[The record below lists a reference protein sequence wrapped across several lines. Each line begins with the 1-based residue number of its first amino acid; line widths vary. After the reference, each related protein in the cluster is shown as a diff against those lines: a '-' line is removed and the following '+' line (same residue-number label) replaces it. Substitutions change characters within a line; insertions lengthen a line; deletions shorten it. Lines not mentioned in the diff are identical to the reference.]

1 MTKNKDNFTVSD
13 GVYYDRYGNPLKGG
27 AIQVCRAK
35 HLNGGLK
42 QTLDQI
48 ERLKDENKGL
58 NEALYYSLSLTRE
71 QGKKIQHLENILGS
85 VLPAL
90 NLNFPSLDFNER

>member
-1 MTKNKDNFTVSD
+1 MKKHHNFIVSD

-42 QTLDQI
+42 QTLDQN
-48 ERLKDENKGL
+48 EELKK
-58 NEALYYSLSLTRE
+58 ALFYSLS
-71 QGKKIQHLENILGS
+71 ILSTMGIR
-85 VLPAL
+85 
-90 NLNFPSLDFNER
+90 FQ

>member
-1 MTKNKDNFTVSD
+1 MKKNKDNFTVSD

-42 QTLDQI
+42 QTLDQ
-48 ERLKDENKGL
+48 
-58 NEALYYSLSLTRE
+58 
-71 QGKKIQHLENILGS
+71 
-85 VLPAL
+85 
-90 NLNFPSLDFNER
+90 

>member
-1 MTKNKDNFTVSD
+1 MKKNKDNFTVSD

-42 QTLDQI
+42 QTLDQN
-48 ERLKDENKGL
+48 EELKK
-58 NEALYYSLSLTRE
+58 ALFYSFSLLSTMGIRF
-71 QGKKIQHLENILGS
+71 Q
-85 VLPAL
+85 
-90 NLNFPSLDFNER
+90 

>member
-1 MTKNKDNFTVSD
+1 MKKNKDNFTVSD

-42 QTLDQI
+42 QTLDQN
-48 ERLKDENKGL
+48 EELKK
-58 NEALYYSLSLTRE
+58 ALLCSLSLLSTMGIRF
-71 QGKKIQHLENILGS
+71 Q
-85 VLPAL
+85 
-90 NLNFPSLDFNER
+90 